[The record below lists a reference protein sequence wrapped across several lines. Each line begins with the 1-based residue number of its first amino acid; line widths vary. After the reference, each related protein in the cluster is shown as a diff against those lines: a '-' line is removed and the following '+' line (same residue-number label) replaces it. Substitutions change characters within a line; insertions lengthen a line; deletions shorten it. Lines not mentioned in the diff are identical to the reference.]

1 MAKKKK
7 HGERVSFLF
16 DEKAGKT
23 DGTIDLFGPDEEDEP
38 IGEPEPEERASSG
51 GFRMPESFDTPEPE
65 DAFDPNDAPEQADK
79 PVGKAKSKPDET
91 PQFRFDRYGRRI
103 GKRGRYGKRK
113 NVPKAATTVVEHDTE
128 AKREY
133 DEARKRSEARAKRRA
148 REEAKAA
155 ELKKAERK
163 EKWRRSA
170 ATFVLGLLA
179 LAVLVALTWFTTRLN
194 KIEITNVPAGYTEEK
209 IIELSGLEP
218 SLHKKSAL
226 LISTQKVEERIEED
240 PYLEATVRYSFPA
253 KIRITLNK
261 RDEAACVRWGPQSEY
276 LAIIDKNGTVLDD
289 RAETASGLLIADGM
303 NISSAVN
310 GSRLGDASDIQ
321 VEALIR
327 LLQKLNERGLTDREP
342 RISRID
348 MTELMQIRMYVE
360 GKPYVIE
367 LGSVSLFDNCLDRL
381 DRNWTSIMYEASEC
395 VKRDNATTVTIYLY
409 GKDGSFVSPYEPGYT
424 APTPAPAS
432 PRPSASPGEGPQVTP
447 DPGSDETPEP
457 YEPQPQVTPMPHQGD
472 PFTG

>member
-7 HGERVSFLF
+7 NGERVSFRF

-23 DGTIDLFGPDEEDEP
+23 DETIDLFGPDEEDEP
-38 IGEPEPEERASSG
+38 IEEPVPEDEASSG
-51 GFRMPESFDTPEPE
+51 GFRVPGSFEMPE
-65 DAFDPNDAPEQADK
+65 DK
-79 PVGKAKSKPDET
+79 PVPKKTSEKAKPSGKETDKPSET
-91 PQFRFDRYGRRI
+91 PQFRFDRYGRRV
-103 GKRGRYGKRK
+103 GKRARYGKRK
-113 NVPKAATTVVEHDTE
+113 NAPRAATTVVEHDTA

-133 DEARKRSEARAKRRA
+133 DEARQRSEARAKRRA

-170 ATFVLGLLA
+170 TTFVLGVLA
-179 LAVLVALTWFTTRLN
+179 LAALAALTWFTTRLN
-194 KIEITNVPAGYTEEK
+194 KIEITNVPRGYTEER

-226 LISTQKVEERIEED
+226 LISTQKVEERIEQD
-240 PYLEATVRYSFPA
+240 PYLEATVRYSFPS
-253 KIRITLNK
+253 KIRITLSR

-303 NISSAVN
+303 SISSAVN
-310 GSRLGDASDIQ
+310 GARLGDASDIQ

-327 LLQKLNERGLTDREP
+327 LLQKLNDRGLMDREP

-367 LGSVSLFDNCLDRL
+367 LGSVSLFDTCLDRL
-381 DRNWTSIMYEASEC
+381 AKNWDTIMREAAEC
-395 VKRDNATTVTIYLY
+395 VRNDNALTVTIYLY

-424 APTPAPAS
+424 APTLAPAS
-432 PRPSASPGEGPQVTP
+432 PRPSASPGEGPQTTPNPGPEATP
-447 DPGSDETPEP
+447 DDEP

>member
-7 HGERVSFLF
+7 SGERVSFRF
-16 DEKAGKT
+16 DEKAGRS
-23 DGTIDLFGPDEEDEP
+23 DETIDLFGPDEEDEP
-38 IGEPEPEERASSG
+38 IEEPMPEDEAPSG
-51 GFRMPESFDTPEPE
+51 GFRAPESFEMPE
-65 DAFDPNDAPEQADK
+65 DEPAPEKTKSSGKGKDK
-79 PVGKAKSKPDET
+79 PSET

-103 GKRGRYGKRK
+103 GKRARYGKRK
-113 NVPKAATTVVEHDTE
+113 NAPRAATTVVEHDTE

-163 EKWRRSA
+163 EKWRRST
-170 ATFVLGLLA
+170 ATFVLGVLA
-179 LAVLVALTWFTTRLN
+179 LAALVALTWFTTRLN
-194 KIEITNVPAGYTEEK
+194 KIEITNVPKGYTEER
-209 IIELSGLEP
+209 IVALSGLEP

-226 LISTQKVEERIEED
+226 LISTQKVEERIEQD
-240 PYLEATVRYSFPA
+240 PYLEATVRYSFPS
-253 KIRITLNK
+253 KIRITLSR

-303 NISSAVN
+303 SISSAVN
-310 GSRLGDASDIQ
+310 GARLGDASDIQ

-327 LLQKLNERGLTDREP
+327 LLQKLNDRGLMDREP

-367 LGSVSLFDNCLDRL
+367 LGSVSLFDTCLDRL
-381 DRNWTSIMYEASEC
+381 ARNWDTIMQEAAGC
-395 VKRDNATTVTIYLY
+395 VRNDNALTVTIYLY

-424 APTPAPAS
+424 APTLAPAS
-432 PRPSASPGEGPQVTP
+432 PRPSASPGEGPQTTP
-447 DPGSDETPEP
+447 NPETTSGDEP
-457 YEPQPQVTPMPHQGD
+457 YNPQPQVTPMPHQGD